1 MNQTKTRLT
10 ALLLSLALCL
20 SLLTGCGGTAKTAPA
35 AEASAPAAAESAAA
49 SASASA
55 AAEASGWGSELD
67 WDAYDQLISQI
78 RTTPDTAQ
86 RAELMHQAEDM
97 LMDTWSIL
105 PVYYMNSAFLIKDYV
120 QNVDITPAGTK
131 YFYRAQ
137 LAEGRDTMNVFMA
150 DEPSSLDP
158 ALASTV
164 ADMSLAANSFEGL
177 MTYDSQG
184 QLQCAQAE
192 KYEVSEDGLSYTF
205 TLRDGLKWSNGEPLT
220 AADFAYAWKR
230 AADVNNASGYAYLF
244 DVFEDGQY
252 DDEGNLVALG
262 DGAIDVSEDGK
273 TITAHLKSVCPYFLD
288 LCAFPTF
295 FPVYEASSTSTAT
308 EGLPTGTWANDAGDA
323 YVCNGAYTLSAW
335 NHDADMTY
343 VKNENYRGAADVSVN
358 TLNFML
364 TSDSATAFSAY
375 QAGDLDFL
383 SEIPADEMDTL
394 LKNGSSELHTVPS
407 LGTYFIACQ
416 YNAPFYQE
424 LGLTEDQAKVFR
436 HALCLLIDRQN
447 LIDTVGKTGQHM
459 ATSFVPEGCADGN
472 GGEFKNKDYFSV
484 DDYDANVEEA
494 KSLLESIGLWDGNQ
508 LTQTIAFEYLVNE
521 SEGNVKIAEAIQS
534 DLAQVGIQM
543 SIQTE
548 EWNVFLNDRK
558 NGNYDVAR
566 EGWLMDFN
574 DPINMLEMWSTNS
587 GNNDCQFGR
596 PATW

>member
-1 MNQTKTRLT
+1 
-10 ALLLSLALCL
+10 
-20 SLLTGCGGTAKTAPA
+20 
-35 AEASAPAAAESAAA
+35 
-49 SASASA
+49 
-55 AAEASGWGSELD
+55 
-67 WDAYDQLISQI
+67 
-78 RTTPDTAQ
+78 
-86 RAELMHQAEDM
+86 
-97 LMDTWSIL
+97 MDTWSIL

-137 LAEGRDTMNVFMA
+137 LGEGRDTMNVFMA
-150 DEPSSLDP
+150 AEPSSLDP

-177 MTYDSQG
+177 MTYDSEG

-192 KYEVSEDGLSYTF
+192 KYEVSEDGLNYTF

-252 DDEGNLVALG
+252 DDEGNLIALG

-335 NHDADMTY
+335 NHDSDMTY

-364 TSDSATAFSAY
+364 TSDNATAFSAY

-383 SEIPADEMDTL
+383 SEIPTDEMDKL
-394 LKNGSSELHTVPS
+394 LADNSPELHTVPS

-494 KSLLESIGLWDGNQ
+494 KSLLESIGLWDGSA
-508 LTQTIAFEYLVNE
+508 LTQPVSFNILTNDTESNIKLCEQLQQDWGQLGMDVTINKEE
-521 SEGNVKIAEAIQS
+521 SGTYFA
-534 DLAQVGIQM
+534 
-543 SIQTE
+543 
-548 EWNVFLNDRK
+548 DRK
-558 NGNYDVAR
+558 AGNFDVAR
-566 EGWLMDFN
+566 ANWMMDYN
-574 DPINMLEMWSTNS
+574 DPINMLEMWASTS
-587 GNNDCQFGR
+587 SNDYVYLGR
-596 PATW
+596 